1 MILSQKHRSDR
12 FFPTVEAIWSSV
24 WVTVMSGNCPAEW
37 CTYSHKQPQKKK
49 TKQLVASLILFL
61 TSRFFSNRFV
71 YEFLQRFPQ
80 WELYSLWSKR
90 WPSQTANSP
99 ISEWEGERGLDL
111 IPMQLPQV
119 TPRAATHTENSEH
132 VCVCQWHCKWPWRK
146 KRARHCFFFFSC
158 STPAVAFLK
167 SLTFFLKFHIKSWQS
182 FSSLQPHFA

>member
-37 CTYSHKQPQKKK
+37 CTYSHRQPQKEK
-49 TKQLVASLILFL
+49 TKQLVASLILFP

-71 YEFLQRFPQ
+71 YKFLQLFPQ
-80 WELYSLWSKR
+80 WELYSLWSKG

-146 KRARHCFFFFSC
+146 KRARHDFYFC
-158 STPAVAFLK
+158 STPAVVFLK
-167 SLTFFLKFHIKSWQS
+167 SLTFFFKFHIKSWQS